1 MAGLSK
7 KKRDELIVGTM
18 PLIRRIASSI
28 ARTLPANV
36 DADDL
41 FAMGIIG
48 ATEAAENFDPSM
60 GFSFATYAR
69 PRIQGAIYDGVRREG
84 WVPRDVL
91 DASRN
96 IAKTKRDLTK
106 VKGREPTREEMAK
119 ELGKTPEQYDK
130 LVTKSAIQGL
140 TSLDQSVGEE
150 DEGMTLAE
158 TVASGDPSAADL
170 IAGREDSAQMS
181 ALRDALTPQQRN
193 VLYYVKQGFTLREIG
208 ESLNLSESRVGSIK
222 AEALAAMQ
230 EALRGISLPARVET
244 GGAVERGRPSLEQR
258 RTRLLTNPRGRAIQT
273 GRLIHV
279 GSLGERVHMMNPE
292 TGRALCAPHN
302 FDVRPADGEQVTCY
316 RCQKLMAV
324 NRALRGSDVAVGTAK
339 PIVQAAA
346 SRRKA

>member
-7 KKRDELIVGTM
+7 KKRDELIVGTL

-41 FAMGIIG
+41 FAMGIVG
-48 ATEAAENFDPSM
+48 ATEAAKNFDPSM

-69 PRIQGAIYDGVRREG
+69 SRIQGAIYDGVRREG

-91 DASRN
+91 EASRN

-170 IAGREDSAQMS
+170 IAGREDSAQLA

-208 ESLNLSESRVGSIK
+208 ESLNLSESRVGAIK

-230 EALRGISLPARVET
+230 EALRGISLPARAET
-244 GGAVERGRPSLEQR
+244 GGAVQQGRPSLEQR
-258 RTRLLTNPRGRAIQT
+258 
-273 GRLIHV
+273 
-279 GSLGERVHMMNPE
+279 
-292 TGRALCAPHN
+292 
-302 FDVRPADGEQVTCY
+302 
-316 RCQKLMAV
+316 
-324 NRALRGSDVAVGTAK
+324 
-339 PIVQAAA
+339 
-346 SRRKA
+346 